1 MALRIAF
8 AADHAGLMLKNEL
21 VKELQRNAAFE
32 AVDLGPSSSDSV
44 DYPDFAVKVT
54 QAITS
59 KQAAF
64 GVLVCGTG
72 LGMSISANK
81 VHGIRA
87 VLCHTEFEGRMGR
100 MHNDAN
106 VLCLG
111 QRVTGSG
118 VAIEIMRAFLA
129 ASFEGGRHATRVEKI
144 NALEAKR

>member
-8 AADHAGLMLKNEL
+8 ASDHAGLVLKNEL
-21 VKELQRNAAFE
+21 VKELQKIAAFE
-32 AVDLGPSSSDSV
+32 AIDLGPSTPDSV

-54 QAITS
+54 EALAT

-72 LGMSISANK
+72 LGMSIAANK

-87 VLCHTEFEGRMGR
+87 VLCHTEFEARMGR

-106 VLCLG
+106 VVCLG

-129 ASFEGGRHATRVEKI
+129 ASFEGGRHAIRVEKI